1 VNLRKGIK
9 LAGLALLFAALA
21 TAGQV
26 LYWNDYSYAGNVIPG
41 AIALAGD
48 TGTAASDLGNFESLL
63 GSGPWSA
70 VIVGV
75 QNYSADS
82 YGGLVS
88 DLSAYVSGGG
98 KLIGADWSSGDS
110 DFYSL
115 FQATPVGINNASI
128 MNDASWLFAGISGDI
143 YTTNPGYGTFDQ
155 SYSPLAGA
163 TGFGPSG
170 GGYGIIV
177 GNGGMTFL
185 DGPLFDSYADVTQG
199 QQLVANELGYTSS
212 IPEPA
217 TFALLLGG
225 LAGLAIARRKLAR

>member
-1 VNLRKGIK
+1 VNLRKGFK
-9 LAGLALLFAALA
+9 LAGLALVFAALA

-26 LYWNDYSYAGNVIPG
+26 LYWTDYSYAGNVIPG

-48 TGTAASDLGNFESLL
+48 TGTAATDIGSFESLL
-63 GSGPWSA
+63 ASQSWSA

-75 QNYSADS
+75 QNFPADS

-115 FQATPVGINNASI
+115 FQATPVDMNNASI
-128 MNDASWLFAGISGDI
+128 MNDGSSLFAGISGDI
-143 YTTNPGYGTFDQ
+143 YTTNPGYGVFDQ
-155 SYSPLAGA
+155 SYSALAGGM
-163 TGFGPSG
+163 GFGPSG
-170 GGYGIIV
+170 GGYGIII

-185 DGPLFDSYADVTQG
+185 DGPLFDSYLDVGQG
-199 QQLVANELGYTSS
+199 QQLVANELGYTP

-225 LAGLAIARRKLAR
+225 LAGLAIARRKRAR